1 MAKKKLVPPPPYVK
15 APAPASNDRGGD
27 RINAGTQVGE
37 REYNPNSVTRY
48 NADQF
53 LKNQATAGSM
63 ITPSFKEMRYLMDWL
78 QQFVNVNRDE
88 YNTNPF
94 SELKANPLM
103 AQLNAGIN
111 PYIGTRGYIPPTAS
125 SRGAPPPQ
133 VPLPI
138 PIPGPMPPGN
148 KIPPFMPPPRL
159 PDPRL
164 PQPPMPSRPS
174 MPNGPSMPSPKIP
187 PSPKPMPLPPMPP
200 SPKPDLPPS
209 FGTPRTVPDAN
220 AAAKNA
226 AAAAQ
231 ASPKKLA
238 PKPKQVKPTLN
249 SYIPRYERD

>member
-1 MAKKKLVPPPPYVK
+1 MAKQPYSPPPKPR
-15 APAPASNDRGGD
+15 APDSSTFK
-27 RINAGTQVGE
+27 GTQVGE
-37 REYNPNSVTRY
+37 REYNLNSVTRY

-94 SELKANPLM
+94 SELKPNPLM

-111 PYIGTRGYIPPTAS
+111 PYPGTRGYIPPTAK

-133 VPLPI
+133 GPLPI

-159 PDPRL
+159 PEPRL
-164 PQPPMPSRPS
+164 PQPS
-174 MPNGPSMPSPKIP
+174 MPLPPKPSPKIP
-187 PSPKPMPLPPMPP
+187 PSL
-200 SPKPDLPPS
+200 SPKPSPPMQLPKQQLPPAGGS
-209 FGTPRTVPDAN
+209 PRPVPDAN

-226 AAAAQ
+226 AAAAKNAAAAAQQ
-231 ASPKKLA
+231 ASPRKPA

-249 SYIPRYERD
+249 SFIPRYERD

>member
-1 MAKKKLVPPPPYVK
+1 MAKNKIRPTPKDPKPGYNP
-15 APAPASNDRGGD
+15 
-27 RINAGTQVGE
+27 NAGTQVGQ

-53 LKNQATAGSM
+53 LKNQPIAGNM
-63 ITPSFKEMRYLMDWL
+63 VTPSFREMRYFMDWL

-94 SELKANPLM
+94 SELKPNPLM

-111 PYIGTRGYIPPTAS
+111 PYPGTRGYIPPTAK
-125 SRGAPPPQ
+125 SRGVPPPQ
-133 VPLPI
+133 GPLPI

-148 KIPPFMPPPRL
+148 KIPPFMPP
-159 PDPRL
+159 PRL

-187 PSPKPMPLPPMPP
+187 PSPKQQLPPP
-200 SPKPDLPPS
+200 SMQLPQQLPPS
-209 FGTPRTVPDAN
+209 VGMPRPVPDAN

-231 ASPKKLA
+231 QAAAQQASPRKPA

-249 SYIPRYERD
+249 SFIPRYERD

>member
-1 MAKKKLVPPPPYVK
+1 MAKKKIRPTPKDPKPGYD
-15 APAPASNDRGGD
+15 P
-27 RINAGTQVGE
+27 NAGTQVGE
-37 REYNPNSVTRY
+37 REYNLNSVTRY

-63 ITPSFKEMRYLMDWL
+63 ITPSFKEMRYFMDWL
-78 QQFVNVNRDE
+78 QQFANVNRDE

-111 PYIGTRGYIPPTAS
+111 PYPGTRGYIPPTAK

-133 VPLPI
+133 GPLPI
-138 PIPGPMPPGN
+138 PIPGPMLPGN

-159 PDPRL
+159 PA
-164 PQPPMPSRPS
+164 PSRPL
-174 MPNGPSMPSPKIP
+174 PPKPSPKIP
-187 PSPKPMPLPPMPP
+187 PSPKPMPP
-200 SPKPDLPPS
+200 SPKQDLPPS

-226 AAAAQ
+226 AAAAKNAAAAAQQ
-231 ASPKKLA
+231 ASPRKPA

>member
-1 MAKKKLVPPPPYVK
+1 MAKKKIRPTPKDPKPGYD
-15 APAPASNDRGGD
+15 P
-27 RINAGTQVGE
+27 NAGTQVGE

-48 NADQF
+48 NMDQF
-53 LKNQATAGSM
+53 LKNQPTAGSM
-63 ITPSFKEMRYLMDWL
+63 ITPGFREMRYFMDWL

-94 SELKANPLM
+94 SELKPNPLM

-111 PYIGTRGYIPPTAS
+111 PYPGTRGYIPPTAS

-133 VPLPI
+133 GPLPI

-159 PDPRL
+159 PA
-164 PQPPMPSRPS
+164 PS
-174 MPNGPSMPSPKIP
+174 MPLPPKPSPKIP
-187 PSPKPMPLPPMPP
+187 PSPKPMPLPPMQL
-200 SPKPDLPPS
+200 PKQQLPPS
-209 FGTPRTVPDAN
+209 VGAPRPVPDAN

-231 ASPKKLA
+231 QASPRKPA

>member
-1 MAKKKLVPPPPYVK
+1 MAKKKFRPPPPYGPK
-15 APAPASNDRGGD
+15 PYNP
-27 RINAGTQVGE
+27 NAGTQVGE

-48 NADQF
+48 NMDQF
-53 LKNQATAGSM
+53 LKNQPTAGSM
-63 ITPSFKEMRYLMDWL
+63 ITPGFREMRYFMDWL

-94 SELKANPLM
+94 SELKPNPLM

-111 PYIGTRGYIPPTAS
+111 PYPGTRGYIPPTAS

-133 VPLPI
+133 GPLPI

-159 PDPRL
+159 PEPRL
-164 PQPPMPSRPS
+164 PQPS
-174 MPNGPSMPSPKIP
+174 MPLPPKPSPKIP
-187 PSPKPMPLPPMPP
+187 PSL
-200 SPKPDLPPS
+200 SPKPSPPMQLPKQQLPPAGGS
-209 FGTPRTVPDAN
+209 PRPVPDAN

-226 AAAAQ
+226 AAAAKNAAAAAQQ
-231 ASPKKLA
+231 ASPRKPA

>member
-1 MAKKKLVPPPPYVK
+1 MAKQPYSPPPKPR
-15 APAPASNDRGGD
+15 APDSSTFK
-27 RINAGTQVGE
+27 GTQVGE
-37 REYNPNSVTRY
+37 REYNLNSVTRY

-111 PYIGTRGYIPPTAS
+111 PYPGTRGYIPPTAK

-133 VPLPI
+133 GPLPI
-138 PIPGPMPPGN
+138 PIPGPMPPRN

-159 PDPRL
+159 PA
-164 PQPPMPSRPS
+164 PSK
-174 MPNGPSMPSPKIP
+174 PSPKIP
-187 PSPKPMPLPPMPP
+187 PSPKPMPLPPMQL
-200 SPKPDLPPS
+200 PKQQLPPAGGS
-209 FGTPRTVPDAN
+209 PRPVPDAN

-226 AAAAQ
+226 AAAAKNAAAAAQQ
-231 ASPKKLA
+231 ASPRKPA

-249 SYIPRYERD
+249 SFIPRYERD

>member
-1 MAKKKLVPPPPYVK
+1 MAKKKIRPTPKDPKPGYD
-15 APAPASNDRGGD
+15 P
-27 RINAGTQVGE
+27 NAGTQVGE

-48 NADQF
+48 NMDQF
-53 LKNQATAGSM
+53 LKNHATAGSM
-63 ITPSFKEMRYLMDWL
+63 ITPGFREMRYFMDWL
-78 QQFVNVNRDE
+78 QQFVNGDE

-94 SELKANPLM
+94 LELKPNPLM

-111 PYIGTRGYIPPTAS
+111 PYPGTRGYISPTAS

-133 VPLPI
+133 GPLPE
-138 PIPGPMPPGN
+138 PIPGPLPPGN

-159 PDPRL
+159 P
-164 PQPPMPSRPS
+164 SPS
-174 MPNGPSMPSPKIP
+174 MPLPPKPSPKIP
-187 PSPKPMPLPPMPP
+187 PSL
-200 SPKPDLPPS
+200 SPKPSPPMQLPKQQLPPS
-209 FGTPRTVPDAN
+209 VGAPRPVPDAN

-231 ASPKKLA
+231 QASPRKPA

>member
-1 MAKKKLVPPPPYVK
+1 MAKKKIRPTPKDPKPGYD
-15 APAPASNDRGGD
+15 P
-27 RINAGTQVGE
+27 NAGTQVGE

-48 NADQF
+48 NMDQF
-53 LKNQATAGSM
+53 LKNQPTAGSM
-63 ITPSFKEMRYLMDWL
+63 ITPGFREMRYFMDWL

-94 SELKANPLM
+94 SELKPNPLM

-111 PYIGTRGYIPPTAS
+111 PYPGTRGYIPPTAS

-133 VPLPI
+133 GPLPI

-148 KIPPFMPPPRL
+148 KIPPSPKPMP
-159 PDPRL
+159 
-164 PQPPMPSRPS
+164 QPSRPS
-174 MPNGPSMPSPKIP
+174 MPNGPSMPFPKIP
-187 PSPKPMPLPPMPP
+187 PSPKQQLPPPSMQLPQQLLPSVGMPRP
-200 SPKPDLPPS
+200 
-209 FGTPRTVPDAN
+209 VPDAN

-226 AAAAQ
+226 AAAAKNAAAAAQQ
-231 ASPKKLA
+231 ASPRKPA

>member
-1 MAKKKLVPPPPYVK
+1 MAKKKFRPPPPYGPK
-15 APAPASNDRGGD
+15 PYNP
-27 RINAGTQVGE
+27 NAGTQVGE

-63 ITPSFKEMRYLMDWL
+63 ITPGFREMRYFMDWL

-94 SELKANPLM
+94 SELKPNPLM

-111 PYIGTRGYIPPTAS
+111 PYPGTRGYIPPTAK
-125 SRGAPPPQ
+125 SRGVPPPQ
-133 VPLPI
+133 GPLPI

-159 PDPRL
+159 PAPSRPL
-164 PQPPMPSRPS
+164 PPMAPSRPLPPMPSRPS
-174 MPNGPSMPSPKIP
+174 MPSPNIP
-187 PSPKPMPLPPMPP
+187 PSPKPKPSPPMQLPKQQLPPAGG
-200 SPKPDLPPS
+200 SPRP
-209 FGTPRTVPDAN
+209 VPDAN

-231 ASPKKLA
+231 QALPRKPA

>member
-1 MAKKKLVPPPPYVK
+1 MAKKKIRPTPKDPKPGYD
-15 APAPASNDRGGD
+15 P
-27 RINAGTQVGE
+27 NAGTQVGE

-53 LKNQATAGSM
+53 LKNQPTAGSM
-63 ITPSFKEMRYLMDWL
+63 ITPGFREMRYFMDWL

-94 SELKANPLM
+94 SELKPNPLM

-111 PYIGTRGYIPPTAS
+111 PYIGTRGYIPPTAK

-133 VPLPI
+133 GPLPI

-159 PDPRL
+159 P
-164 PQPPMPSRPS
+164 SPS
-174 MPNGPSMPSPKIP
+174 MPLPPKPSPKIP
-187 PSPKPMPLPPMPP
+187 PSPIPSYGRPMPLP
-200 SPKPDLPPS
+200 KQQLPPS
-209 FGTPRTVPDAN
+209 GGSPRPVPDAN

-226 AAAAQ
+226 AAAAKNAAAAAQQ
-231 ASPKKLA
+231 ASPRKPA

-249 SYIPRYERD
+249 SFIPRYERD